1 MKIVS
6 IGNRVVS
13 TVTYSSSDVDVM
25 FSGYWLGGYLSVP
38 EKEFK
43 WTDNS
48 NSTFRPFA
56 SGELVFQWFLFN
68 KL

>member
-1 MKIVS
+1 
-6 IGNRVVS
+6 
-13 TVTYSSSDVDVM
+13 M

>member
-1 MKIVS
+1 
-6 IGNRVVS
+6 
-13 TVTYSSSDVDVM
+13 M

-48 NSTFRPFA
+48 NSTFKPFA
-56 SGELVFQWFLFN
+56 SG
-68 KL
+68 